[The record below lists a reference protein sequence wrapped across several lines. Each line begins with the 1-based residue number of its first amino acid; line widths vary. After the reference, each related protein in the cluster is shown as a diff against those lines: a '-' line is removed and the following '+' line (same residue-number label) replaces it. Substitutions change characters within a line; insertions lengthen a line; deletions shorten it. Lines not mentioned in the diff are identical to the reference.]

1 MSVDRPRNQAD
12 DGGMIEPSERS
23 ILQQHRRRY
32 RVADTAAALMD
43 SVLAVI
49 ERSPRRA
56 IPRPRKI
63 LLANYGHLG
72 DIVMSTPC
80 VSILRR
86 VFPEATIGFLIG
98 SWARP
103 VLEGHSDVMRL
114 HVVDHW
120 FMDRGPESRFVKAPR
135 YWRDCLR
142 VAREIER
149 ERYDVA
155 IDLRAYKPNAIPVL
169 RLANIPVRIGYTK
182 VGFGPL
188 LTHPRRFVYR
198 RAHETEV
205 QSDLLGALGVSQAER
220 EDAAFLLPFS
230 ESGLA
235 EARRVLADM
244 SGPYRVIHAGASVAV
259 RDWPVERWRELS
271 ERLLRDGCPLV
282 FTGRGRRDRAIVERI
297 TAGLSNC
304 INACDALSWAGLVE
318 MIRGAELVYSVETAA
333 GHVAAAVGTPVVAIY
348 GGMQDWRHWAPRPGP
363 RSVCLSNVVPCWP
376 CFTYNGCGDEKC
388 LKGIAVEDV
397 YRAGEAVLG
406 RNRNEE

>member
-1 MSVDRPRNQAD
+1 MSVDRSQNRAD
-12 DGGMIEPSERS
+12 DWGMTEPSERS
-23 ILQQHRRRY
+23 ILQRHRRRY
-32 RVADTAAALMD
+32 RVADTAAALVDAM
-43 SVLAVI
+43 LAVI
-49 ERSPRRA
+49 ERSTRRA

-63 LLANYGHLG
+63 LLANFGHLG

-80 VSILRR
+80 LSILRKA
-86 VFPEATIGFLIG
+86 FPEATIGFLIG

-103 VLEGHSDVMRL
+103 VLEGHPDISRL

-198 RAHETEV
+198 RAHETVV
-205 QSDLLGALGVSQAER
+205 QSDLLEALGVSQAER
-220 EDAAFLLPFS
+220 EDAAFHLPLS

-235 EARRVLADM
+235 EARRVLGDT
-244 SGPYRVIHAGASVAV
+244 SGPYRVVHAGASVAV
-259 RDWPVERWRELS
+259 RDWPVESWRALV
-271 ERLLRDGCPLV
+271 ERLTREGRRLV
-282 FTGRGRRDRAIVERI
+282 FTGRGPRDRAIVEHI
-297 TAGLSNC
+297 ATGLSNC

-333 GHVAAAVGTPVVAIY
+333 GHVAVAVGSPVVAIY
-348 GGMQDWRHWAPRPGP
+348 GGMQDWRHWAPRAGPG
-363 RSVCLSNVVPCWP
+363 SVCLSNVVPCWP

-388 LKGIAVEDV
+388 LKGIGVVDV
-397 YRAGEAVLG
+397 YRAGEALVSK
-406 RNRNEE
+406 

>member
-1 MSVDRPRNQAD
+1 MSVDRRQGPAD
-12 DGGMIEPSERS
+12 DGGMTEPSERS
-23 ILQQHRRRY
+23 ILRHHRRRY
-32 RVADTAAALMD
+32 RVADTAAALLD
-43 SVLAVI
+43 SMLAVI

-56 IPRPRKI
+56 IPRPRKL

-80 VSILRR
+80 LSILRKA
-86 VFPEATIGFLIG
+86 FPDVTIGFLIG

-103 VLEGHSDVMRL
+103 VLEGHPDVARL
-114 HVVDHW
+114 HAVDHW
-120 FMDRGPESRFVKAPR
+120 FMDRGPQSRFVKAPC

-155 IDLRAYKPNAIPVL
+155 VDLRAYKPNAIPIL

-188 LTHPRRFVYR
+188 LTHPRRFMYQ
-198 RAHETEV
+198 RAHETVV
-205 QSDLLGALGVSQAER
+205 QSDLLEALGISQVER
-220 EDAAFLLPFS
+220 ENAAFHLPFS
-230 ESGLA
+230 DSGLA
-235 EARRVLADM
+235 EARQLVDVRA
-244 SGPYRVIHAGASVAV
+244 YRIMHVGASVAV
-259 RDWPVERWRELS
+259 RDWPVESWRELA
-271 ERLLRDGCPLV
+271 ERLTREGRRLV
-282 FTGRGRRDRAIVERI
+282 FTGRGARDRTIVERI

-304 INACDALSWAGLVE
+304 INACDMLSWPGLVE

-333 GHVAAAVGTPVVAIY
+333 GHVAVAVGSPVVAIY

-363 RSVCLSNVVPCWP
+363 TSVCLSNVVPCWP

-388 LKGIAVEDV
+388 LKGIGVDDV
-397 YRAGEAVLG
+397 YRAGEALVSK
-406 RNRNEE
+406 

>member
-23 ILQQHRRRY
+23 ILQRHRRRY
-32 RVADTAAALMD
+32 RLADTGAALFD
-43 SVLAVI
+43 ALLAVF

-72 DIVMSTPC
+72 DIVMSTLC
-80 VSILRR
+80 LSILRKA
-86 VFPEATIGFLIG
+86 FPDATIGFLIG

-103 VLEGHSDVMRL
+103 VLEGHPDISRL

-142 VAREIER
+142 VAREIQR

-155 IDLRAYKPNAIPVL
+155 IDLRAYKPNAIPML

-198 RAHETEV
+198 RAHETVV
-205 QSDLLGALGVSQAER
+205 QSDLLGALGISETDRA
-220 EDAAFLLPFS
+220 DASFNLPFS
-230 ESGLA
+230 EPGFA
-235 EARRVLADM
+235 EARRVLGGA

-259 RDWPVERWRELS
+259 RDWPVECWRGLAEK
-271 ERLLRDGCPLV
+271 LLRDGRRLV
-282 FTGRGRRDRAIVERI
+282 FTGRGSRDRAIMERI
-297 TAGLSNC
+297 ATGMANC

-318 MIRGAELVYSVETAA
+318 LIRGAEVVYSVETAA
-333 GHVAAAVGTPVVAIY
+333 GHVAVAVGTPVVAIY

-363 RSVCLSNVVPCWP
+363 GSVCLSNVVPCWP

-406 RNRNEE
+406 SGRNDS